1 MCSEKFAGI
10 KRSEAYPKHT
20 STRMSAIAEIKNKM
34 IRILITSP
42 KVESMDSS
50 ETTNTAPIE
59 NSKVPC
65 PDRVDF

>member
-1 MCSEKFAGI
+1 
-10 KRSEAYPKHT
+10 
-20 STRMSAIAEIKNKM
+20 MSAIAEIKNKM

-42 KVESMDSS
+42 KVESTDSS